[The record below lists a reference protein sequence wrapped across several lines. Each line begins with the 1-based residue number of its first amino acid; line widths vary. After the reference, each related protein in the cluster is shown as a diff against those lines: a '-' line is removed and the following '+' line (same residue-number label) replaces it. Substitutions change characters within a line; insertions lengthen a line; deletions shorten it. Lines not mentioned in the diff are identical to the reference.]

1 MPTPSA
7 RCSSGAGGSAFVHA
21 PDEPA
26 RRGRMVWRAE
36 VSPATLILT
45 PAPSDFE
52 VVAPIDPVV
61 LGTIL
66 TRHDDADDTWLVIG
80 DATGDLYLR
89 FLNPL
94 AVGRPAVLLPMDA
107 AVELRL
113 DVALRFLR
121 RQRGQRVGLLP
132 RALQLTPLQRARQI
146 QLLLAFDIH
155 EAGGTSR
162 DIALAVN
169 RSWQA
174 ALPAVEWRN
183 TAARRHAERLL
194 FDARNR
200 VSGGYLD
207 FLRGK

>member
-1 MPTPSA
+1 
-7 RCSSGAGGSAFVHA
+7 
-21 PDEPA
+21 
-26 RRGRMVWRAE
+26 MVWRAE

-45 PAPSDFE
+45 PAPSDFA
-52 VVAPIDPVV
+52 VVTPIDPAT

-66 TRHDDADDTWLVIG
+66 ARHDDTDGVWLTIG
-80 DATGDLYLR
+80 DTVGDL
-89 FLNPL
+89 FLWLLTPS
-94 AVGRPAVLLPMDA
+94 AASRPAVLLPMDA
-107 AVELRL
+107 AAELRL

-155 EAGGTSR
+155 EAGGSAR

-200 VSGGYLD
+200 VKGGYLD

>member
-1 MPTPSA
+1 
-7 RCSSGAGGSAFVHA
+7 
-21 PDEPA
+21 
-26 RRGRMVWRAE
+26 MVWRAE

-66 TRHDDADDTWLVIG
+66 TRHDDANDTWLVIG

-89 FLNPL
+89 FLSPL

-155 EAGGTSR
+155 EAGGTAR

-174 ALPAVEWRN
+174 TLPAVEWRN

-194 FDARNR
+194 LDARNR
-200 VSGGYLD
+200 VKGGYLD